1 MQTYRIAWAAV
12 LGLLLGVTGRAS
24 AAFIP
29 LGFLPGGDMS
39 LALAVSADGAVVVG
53 QRRSVA
59 SGSLGEAFR
68 WTQTSGM
75 VGLGDLP
82 GGSFNSLALGVSAD
96 GSIVVGTGSSASGF
110 EAFRW
115 TQTSEMVGLGDLP
128 GGRFRSQ
135 AFDVSANGS
144 VVVGR
149 SESGQFDFEAFR
161 WTQATGMLG
170 LGFLPGS
177 LAPITSSAEA
187 VSADGSVVVGS
198 NEALGVGRQAFR
210 WTQATGMVGLGRLP
224 GGTFSEATDI
234 SADGSVIVGQSETF
248 ASIDA
253 FRWTQ
258 AGGMVSLGHLPGGT
272 QSASEAVSADGS
284 LVVGR
289 DMFGGP
295 PDFEAFIWD
304 GTNGMRNLREVLIA
318 QGDDLTGWSLSE
330 ARGISA
336 DGRIIIGFG
345 INPEGNREAWLAE
358 LTPQQVVPEPVAI
371 DVKPGSSENPINPR
385 SNGVIS
391 IAILSTN
398 SFDPSTVDQASVEFG
413 PNQALATGRGQLQDV
428 NGDGLP
434 DLVLHF
440 RTQEAGIQCGDTSVS
455 ITGQT
460 VNRVPIQGSDSITTV
475 GCKAKTSKKK

>member
-1 MQTYRIAWAAV
+1 LSQ
-12 LGLLLGVTGRAS
+12 
-24 AAFIP
+24 
-29 LGFLPGGDMS
+29 
-39 LALAVSADGAVVVG
+39 ALAVSADGKVVVG
-53 QRRSVA
+53 DSRSVA
-59 SGSLGEAFR
+59 SVSLGEAFR

-82 GGSFNSLALGVSAD
+82 GGQFA
-96 GSIVVGTGSSASGF
+96 
-110 EAFRW
+110 
-115 TQTSEMVGLGDLP
+115 
-128 GGRFRSQ
+128 SQ

-149 SESGQFDFEAFR
+149 SESGQFNFEAFR

-170 LGFLPGS
+170 LGFIQGS
-177 LAPITSSAEA
+177 LAPINASSAEA
-187 VSADGSVVVGS
+187 VSPDGSVVV
-198 NEALGVGRQAFR
+198 
-210 WTQATGMVGLGRLP
+210 
-224 GGTFSEATDI
+224 
-234 SADGSVIVGQSETF
+234 
-248 ASIDA
+248 
-253 FRWTQ
+253 
-258 AGGMVSLGHLPGGT
+258 
-272 QSASEAVSADGS
+272 DGS

-289 DMFGGP
+289 DIIGGP
-295 PDFEAFIWD
+295 TDFEAFIWD
-304 GTNGMRNLREVLIA
+304 GTNGMRNLRELLIA
-318 QGDDLTGWSLSE
+318 QGNDLTGWSLSE

-440 RTQEAGIQCGDTSVS
+440 RTQDSGIQCGDTSVS

-460 VNRVPIQGSDSITTV
+460 VDGTPIQGSDSITTV
-475 GCKAKTSKKK
+475 GCKPVAADQKKK

>member
-1 MQTYRIAWAAV
+1 VVFKRNEDNIMQTYRITWAAV
-12 LGLLLGVTGRAS
+12 LGLLLGVIGKAS

-29 LGFLPGGDMS
+29 LGFLPGGDLS
-39 LALAVSADGAVVVG
+39 QALAVSADGKVVVG
-53 QRRSVA
+53 DSRSVA

-82 GGSFNSLALGVSAD
+82 GGQFA
-96 GSIVVGTGSSASGF
+96 
-110 EAFRW
+110 
-115 TQTSEMVGLGDLP
+115 
-128 GGRFRSQ
+128 SQ

-149 SESGQFDFEAFR
+149 SESGQFNFEAFR

-170 LGFLPGS
+170 LGFIQGS
-177 LAPITSSAEA
+177 LAPINASSAEA
-187 VSADGSVVVGS
+187 VSPDGSVVVGS
-198 NEALGVGRQAFR
+198 NEAFGGVGRQAFR

-272 QSASEAVSADGS
+272 QSASVAVSADGS

-289 DMFGGP
+289 DIIGGP
-295 PDFEAFIWD
+295 TDFEAFIWD

-440 RTQEAGIQCGDTSVS
+440 RTQDSGIQCGDTSVS

-460 VNRVPIQGSDSITTV
+460 VDGTPIQGSDSITTV
-475 GCKAKTSKKK
+475 GCKPVAADQKKK